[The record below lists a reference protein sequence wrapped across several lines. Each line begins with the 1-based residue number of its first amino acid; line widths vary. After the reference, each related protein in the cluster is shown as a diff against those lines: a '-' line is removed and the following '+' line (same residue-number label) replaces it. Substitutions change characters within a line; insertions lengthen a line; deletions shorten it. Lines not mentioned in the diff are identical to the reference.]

1 MMDTVVQSYSNLPVH
16 KVIGELIKN
25 HSENKADIRLVAQ
38 KLIDWRAVRT
48 ILDCGCGYGWFEK
61 ALVGPFDSI
70 TGIDCLEENK
80 AEFCEAAGRIA
91 KEVIFRNMFLP
102 APLDL
107 PADHF
112 DLIASAYSLYFF
124 PEALAEIKRVLRP
137 EGTFLVITHSESM
150 LKEGEQYFNFSNL
163 KKVIQGFSAENGE
176 TMLQK
181 HFTRITSIDYDN
193 AIVFNSDE
201 SEDLALYIDFK
212 KAFISRDVVPL
223 LVMER
228 MLHLLKTKGR
238 LSFNKNDRIFVAQK

>member
-1 MMDTVVQSYSNLPVH
+1 MMDTIVQSYSNLPVH
-16 KVIGELIKN
+16 KVIGELIKK

-38 KLIDWRAVRT
+38 KLIDWKAIRT

-61 ALVGPFDSI
+61 ALEGSFDSI

-80 AEFCEAAGRIA
+80 AEFCEAARRIA
-91 KEVIFRNMFLP
+91 KEVIFRNIFLP

-112 DLIASAYSLYFF
+112 DLIVSAYSLYFF
-124 PEALAEIKRVLRP
+124 PETLGEIKRMLRP
-137 EGTFLVITHSESM
+137 EGTFLIITHSESM
-150 LKEGEQYFNFSNL
+150 LKEGERYFNFTNL

-176 TMLQK
+176 ALLRQ

-193 AIVFNSDE
+193 AIVFNGDE
-201 SEDLALYIDFK
+201 SADLALYIDFK
-212 KAFISRDVVPL
+212 KAFISRDAVPK

-228 MLHLLKTKGR
+228 MLDTLKTKGK
-238 LSFNKNDRIFVAQK
+238 LSFNKNDRIFVVQK